1 MRPAVREVVE
11 HGGWKIE
18 IVGFKHSMS
27 NELVNKPHLS
37 ATLLTRSA
45 RANGRE
51 SCIQAHLILKGE
63 VSVRLAP
70 SSLLI
75 RIRLF

>member
-27 NELVNKPHLS
+27 NELVKKPHLP
-37 ATLLTRSA
+37 ATVITGSA
-45 RANGRE
+45 RAHGRE
-51 SCIQAHLILKGE
+51 SFIQAHL
-63 VSVRLAP
+63 
-70 SSLLI
+70 
-75 RIRLF
+75 